1 MEHLIIP
8 VVWNVVVLTV
18 IVSEGSV
25 RIELEVVTY
34 KVLSLRECVNEVTE
48 TAVVL
53 IEEVF
58 VGISISFCNGRT

>member
-58 VGISISFCNGRT
+58 VGISISVCNGRT